1 MVHHFNSN
9 FDSLGSTFKVRR
21 PESAQQNG
29 TFEPLPLFEN

>member
-21 PESAQQNG
+21 PESAPQNG
-29 TFEPLPLFEN
+29 TFEPLPPIEN